1 MRVIETENLTKVYRR
16 GMNREGITALDGVSF
31 SVEQGEI
38 MGLIGPNGAGKTTLV
53 KILLGITHPSSG
65 YVAVGGSQPSDPQSR
80 SRVGFLPENH
90 RFPAHLSGIG
100 LLKNA
105 GNLTGLKSSSMEA
118 RCEELLKIVDMEKW
132 GTTNLRKYSK
142 GMLQRI
148 GLAQALVGDPDLLL
162 LDEPTDGVDPMGK
175 LEIRRII
182 ERLKQEGK
190 TVLLNSHLLS
200 EVESLADRV
209 AILDRGKIVRVG
221 AVDELT
227 SRQSQFE
234 IEADIGGN
242 SVDLPTEIGRR
253 VFISVDRLIVELN
266 KETDLDSVI
275 DLLRNK
281 QIRIRSVKPLKISL
295 EQSFFESVAQ
305 DRAKDNQ

>member
-1 MRVIETENLTKVYRR
+1 MRIIETENLTKVYRR
-16 GMNREGITALDGVSF
+16 GMNREGITALDSVSF
-31 SVEQGEI
+31 SMEQGEI

-53 KILLGITHPSSG
+53 KTLLGITHPSSG
-65 YVAVGGSQPSDPQSR
+65 YVAIGGSQPSDPQSR

-105 GNLTGLKSSSMEA
+105 GNLMGLKNSQIER
-118 RCEELLKIVDMEKW
+118 RCEELLRIVDMEKW

-175 LEIRRII
+175 LEIRRVI

-190 TVLLNSHLLS
+190 SVLLNSHLLS

-209 AILDRGKIVRVG
+209 AILDRGKIVRLGSV
-221 AVDELT
+221 VELT

-234 IEADIGGN
+234 IEAEIGEN
-242 SVDLPTEIGRR
+242 SIDVPPEIGRR
-253 VFISVDRLIVELN
+253 VFISVDRLVVELN

-275 DLLRNK
+275 DLLRSK

-295 EQSFFESVAQ
+295 EQSFFESVAP
-305 DRAKDNQ
+305 DRAKENQ